1 MMDRIELMGMEFSG
15 CHGCLDFEKAEP
27 QRFLV
32 DAKLYL
38 PLQAAGSSDNL
49 QDTVNYAAVYG
60 TVQSIVEGPS
70 VNLIERLAEMIA
82 RRLLQDFPLQAVR
95 VAVHKPQAPIAGVFR
110 DVSVHI
116 KRSRPE

>member
-32 DAKLYL
+32 DAKLYF
-38 PLQAAGSSDNL
+38 PLQAAGDSDDL
-49 QDTVNYAAVYG
+49 QDTVNYAAVYR